1 MTNHSVSGS
10 CAITMQ
16 EVQNSC
22 LGENAILSIL
32 QGKGGPVLG
41 YTCLKIDPDYVIK
54 WHEDER
60 KLCINVQWEKAN
72 EL

>member
-1 MTNHSVSGS
+1 MNGS
-10 CAITMQ
+10 CEITRQ
-16 EVQNSC
+16 EIVDN
-22 LGENAILSIL
+22 GLSDTSVLSLL
-32 QGKGGPVLG
+32 QAKGGPVLG